1 MLLLSVTMLKKVTV
15 KYHWCSLPSLQATKI
30 FLNKDKVKR
39 PNSSN
44 KNNNQEILNPLRFY
58 DQCFLFITP
67 ENITESLDFLCL
79 LEV

>member
-30 FLNKDKVKR
+30 FQNKDKVKR

-44 KNNNQEILNPLRFY
+44 KNNNQEILNLRRFY

-67 ENITESLDFLCL
+67 ENITESLDF
-79 LEV
+79 